1 MTEKTDLLRKIVR
14 RYFAEDSVAAAHE
27 LVQLPVEDALK
38 LLLDQQDKIAAQ
50 ILRDLPSA
58 YAAEM
63 VVQADPASIAP
74 VLSISGSET
83 CASIFLTLPSDQR
96 KRMLDAL
103 PMELKE
109 QIQEL
114 LEFPE
119 GSVGRAMK
127 TDYTAFQ
134 AEVTVSEAVIALKT
148 DIGKR
153 TPPAN
158 IFVINPERVL
168 LGVVGMRELITADD
182 KTSLQDLMKQD
193 ILSVH
198 AFDETHK
205 ALSILAGRGFTSVPV
220 IDSQNRLLGVVRA
233 TGLLEG
239 AEATAH
245 EDLQKLFG
253 VSKDERTFSS
263 IWFSLRKRLP
273 WLHVNLATAFLA
285 AAVVA
290 FFEDTIAKITI
301 LAVYLPVVAGQG
313 GNAGAQSLAVV
324 MRGLVMRE
332 IPERDVKKLV
342 WKECKVGV
350 INGVVIGLVTA
361 GIAWMWQGNAF
372 LGLVIG
378 LAMIVNLTV
387 AGLAGAAIPVLMKKV
402 GLDPAQSSSIIL
414 TTVTDVLG
422 FFAFLGFAVIFQD
435 YLIEA
440 P

>member
-1 MTEKTDLLRKIVR
+1 
-14 RYFAEDSVAAAHE
+14 
-27 LVQLPVEDALK
+27 
-38 LLLDQQDKIAAQ
+38 
-50 ILRDLPSA
+50 
-58 YAAEM
+58 M

-74 VLSISGSET
+74 VLSVSGSET

-134 AEVTVSEAVIALKT
+134 AEVTVREAVTALKT

-168 LGVVGMRELITADD
+168 IGVVGMRELITADD

-205 ALSILAGRGFTSVPV
+205 ALTILAGRGFTSVPV

-233 TGLLEG
+233 TSLLEG

-263 IWFSLRKRLP
+263 IGFSLRKRLP

-332 IPERDVKKLV
+332 IPERDIKKLV

-361 GIAWMWQGNAF
+361 GIAWMWQGNPF

-435 YLIEA
+435 YLIET

>member
-1 MTEKTDLLRKIVR
+1 MTEKSDLLRKIVR

-27 LVQLPVEDALK
+27 LLQLPIEDALK

-74 VLSISGSET
+74 VLSVSGSET

-134 AEVTVSEAVIALKT
+134 AEVTVREAVTALKT

-168 LGVVGMRELITADD
+168 IGVVGMRELITADD

-205 ALSILAGRGFTSVPV
+205 AYPC
-220 IDSQNRLLGVVRA
+220 
-233 TGLLEG
+233 
-239 AEATAH
+239 
-245 EDLQKLFG
+245 
-253 VSKDERTFSS
+253 
-263 IWFSLRKRLP
+263 W
-273 WLHVNLATAFLA
+273 
-285 AAVVA
+285 
-290 FFEDTIAKITI
+290 
-301 LAVYLPVVAGQG
+301 
-313 GNAGAQSLAVV
+313 
-324 MRGLVMRE
+324 
-332 IPERDVKKLV
+332 
-342 WKECKVGV
+342 
-350 INGVVIGLVTA
+350 
-361 GIAWMWQGNAF
+361 
-372 LGLVIG
+372 
-378 LAMIVNLTV
+378 
-387 AGLAGAAIPVLMKKV
+387 
-402 GLDPAQSSSIIL
+402 
-414 TTVTDVLG
+414 
-422 FFAFLGFAVIFQD
+422 
-435 YLIEA
+435 
-440 P
+440 